1 MPMILVAD
9 DSELD
14 RKLIIEILQKEPL
27 DWLIEVV
34 DSAEAAIHLMREI
47 AFDVVI
53 TDVLMEGMSGLELM
67 NQVHRQPQRV
77 PVIVI
82 SGQDNQ
88 AAAVEALRHGAASYV
103 AKSELSARLGETVRQ
118 VLEAARTELN
128 YQHLI
133 SCADEM
139 RFKFELRNDPALIQP
154 LVNLLQRMSDGMNL
168 LSSDART
175 RLGVAIDEAVTNAMC
190 HGNLELS
197 EEEMADVHKHLH
209 SSASIEAIASRSN
222 KPPYCERFVHV
233 SAGISKEGIKVVI
246 RDDGKGF
253 RWDQARSDGEH
264 RGITLIQNLVDKAT
278 FSDCGNEVTL
288 VKFRDQSPASTTKET
303 QTV

>member
-14 RKLIIEILQKEPL
+14 RKLIQEVLQKEPL

-34 DSAEAAIHLMREI
+34 DSAEAAMHLMREI

-53 TDVLMEGMSGLELM
+53 TDVLMTGMSGLELL

-82 SGQDNQ
+82 SGQDDKS
-88 AAAVEALRHGAASYV
+88 AAIEALRQGAASYV
-103 AKSELSARLGETVRQ
+103 AKSELTARLGETVRQ
-118 VLEAARTELN
+118 VLEAARTEQN
-128 YQHLI
+128 YQQLI
-133 SCADEM
+133 GCADEM
-139 RFKFELRNDPALIQP
+139 RFKFELKNDPALIQP
-154 LVNLLQRMSDGMNL
+154 LINLLQRMSDGMNL

-175 RLGVAIDEAVTNAMC
+175 RLGVAIDEAVINAMC

-197 EEEMADVHKHLH
+197 EKEMAEVHRHLH
-209 SSASIEAIASRSN
+209 SGVPIEAIVSRSDRQ
-222 KPPYCERFVHV
+222 PYCGRLVHV
-233 SAGISKEGIKVVI
+233 SAGISREGIKVTV

-253 RWDQARSDGEH
+253 SMGDLQDSSEH
-264 RGITLIQNLVDKAT
+264 RGLTLIQNLVDKAT
-278 FSDCGNEVTL
+278 FNDLGNEITL
-288 VKFRDQSPASTTKET
+288 IKFRDQASARSVE
-303 QTV
+303 QPV